1 MIWNFCIKRPVF
13 TLVIF
18 LVIAIFGFYS
28 YYQLPVRENPDIE
41 FPIISVS
48 VILPGADPEV
58 IETTVLRP
66 LEEEINTIEGL
77 KQLTS
82 TAREQAGTITAEFEL
97 WRDIDVAAQDVRDRV
112 ERVRRQ
118 LPEDVEPPIVRK
130 LDPEARPVIWIAL
143 TGDER
148 WDAVRLSTYA
158 DEVLKERLEG
168 LRGVGQITI
177 GGERLY
183 AVRVRLDTAGLAA
196 HGVTVQD
203 VVDTI
208 RRENVQVP
216 SGRIEGP
223 MREFLIKT
231 RGQFAGPE
239 PLNELILAHR
249 EGRPIRLS
257 DVGAAVDGV
266 RNERQLARFNGEL
279 TVGLGVVRL
288 RDANTVDL
296 ARLVRERLSEL
307 ARDFPPGL
315 EYTIAFD
322 ESRYIEESINDLV
335 MTIFLA
341 TLLVMV
347 MVLLFLR
354 SLRGTLITSVAIPVS
369 LLGGLSVAYLFG
381 FSLNTL
387 TLLGLILAIGIVID
401 DSIVVLESSYRHL
414 EAGEEP
420 VNAARVG
427 TAEVAFPSIANTLAL
442 AAVFIPVA
450 FTAGLIGR
458 FFFEFSLMV
467 AATVGVSTFT
477 ALTLTPMLCSRLL
490 RLPPRQGKF
499 SARSEKVIGGLG
511 GFFAGG
517 LQRAMAHRLL
527 TILLGLLLLV
537 AGLLLFQR
545 LTTEFMPAV
554 DRSQFLITFETPE
567 GATLQ
572 ATDQYARQL
581 EQVLAATPEIAHSFL
596 ALGLGMAGGPGRVNE
611 GIAFVRMVPAEQRQR
626 SQEEVIQQLRG
637 RFAGIPGGQAFPL
650 SPVLGPAS
658 GSPLE
663 IVLQHPDL
671 NELDRQQ
678 NAVMAWMRQ
687 NPEFIGVRSN
697 LRMNKPEVEV
707 TIHRDKAAQ
716 AGISVSEIGNTMRFL
731 LGDTEVS
738 EIERRNQRYSII
750 LETVDREEMVPA
762 ALGHLYVRNREG
774 NLVSLD
780 NLVEVAEAIGPSAIH
795 HFNRL
800 RAATISSSTPPGV
813 PLGEALA
820 KLENHLQENLP
831 AGFTYALAG
840 QADDFRESFYY
851 LSIALIFAVVFVYLV
866 LAAQFES
873 FLHPFTILMSIP
885 LAGVGAFGMLWLL
898 GMTFSI
904 FAFIG
909 IIMLTGMATKNA
921 ILLIDYTNVLVRRGR
936 TPHQAAR
943 EAAGVR
949 FRPVIMTTFSTVLG
963 LMPIA
968 LGFGAGGEARA
979 PLGVTVA
986 AGLLATTGLT
996 LILIPVVYTLVD
1008 ELQKWLVG
1016 RIRAE

>member
-1 MIWNFCIKRPVF
+1 MIWNFSIRRPVF

-28 YYQLPVRENPDIE
+28 YYQLPVRENPDID

-48 VILPGADPEV
+48 VVLPGADPEV
-58 IETTVLRP
+58 LESTVVRP
-66 LEEEINTIEGL
+66 LEEEINTIEGITR
-77 KQLTS
+77 LTS
-82 TAREQAGTITAEFEL
+82 TAREQAATITAEFEL

-112 ERVRRQ
+112 ERARRR
-118 LPEDVEPPIVRK
+118 LPDEVEPPIVRK

-148 WDAVRLSTYA
+148 WNAVRLSTYA

-177 GGERLY
+177 GGERRQ
-183 AVRVRLDTAGLAA
+183 AVRVRLDPAGLAA
-196 HGVTVQD
+196 HGITVQE

-208 RRENVQVP
+208 RRENVQIP
-216 SGRIEGP
+216 SGRLEGP

-231 RGQFAGPE
+231 RGQFAEAG
-239 PLNELILAHR
+239 PLNELIIVER
-249 EGRPIRLS
+249 DGRPVRLR
-257 DVGAAVDGV
+257 DVGEAVDGV
-266 RNERQLARFNGEL
+266 ENERQLSRFNGEL

-288 RDANTVDL
+288 RDANTVEL
-296 ARLVRERLSEL
+296 ADLVRTRLAEM

-315 EYTIAFD
+315 AYTIAFD

-341 TLLVMV
+341 TFLVMI
-347 MVLLFLR
+347 MVLLFLGSIR
-354 SLRGTLITSVAIPVS
+354 ATLITSLAIPIS
-369 LLGGLSVAYLFG
+369 LLGGLALAQLFG

-401 DSIVVLESSYRHL
+401 DSIVVLESSYRQL

-420 VNAARVG
+420 VTAARIG
-427 TAEVAFPSIANTLAL
+427 TAEVAFPSIANTVAL

-467 AATVGVSTFT
+467 AGTVAISTFT

-490 RLPPRQGKF
+490 RLETRESAFHRRADKAIDGMSRFFGGALRQ
-499 SARSEKVIGGLG
+499 AL
-511 GFFAGG
+511 
-517 LQRAMAHRLL
+517 AHRLL
-527 TILLGLLLLV
+527 TVVSGLLLLIL
-537 AGLLLFQR
+537 ALFLFRQ
-545 LTTEFMPAV
+545 LTTEFVPAV
-554 DRSQFLITFETPE
+554 DRSQFMITFETPE
-567 GATLQ
+567 GATLE
-572 ATDQYARQL
+572 ATDRYARQL
-581 EQVLAATPEIAHSFL
+581 EQVLADTPEIAHAFL
-596 ALGLGMAGGPGRVNE
+596 ALGLGMGGGPGRVNE
-611 GIAFVRMVPAEQRQR
+611 GISFVRMVPRSERQR
-626 SQEEVIQQLRG
+626 SQEEVIQALRG
-637 RFAGIPGGQAFPL
+637 SLARLPGGMAFPL
-650 SPVLGPAS
+650 SPTFGTGT

-671 NELDRQQ
+671 DELDRQQ
-678 NAVMAWMRQ
+678 ETVMDWMRQ
-687 NPEFIGVRSN
+687 QPEFIGVRSN
-697 LRMNKPEVEV
+697 LRMNKPEIEV
-707 TIHRDKAAQ
+707 IIDRDRAARM
-716 AGISVSEIGNTMRFL
+716 GISVSEIGNTLRFL
-731 LGDTEVS
+731 LGEAEISEV
-738 EIERRNQRYSII
+738 ERHNRRYAII
-750 LETVDREEMVPA
+750 MEAAGREEMAPED
-762 ALGHLYVRNREG
+762 LGRLYVRAREG
-774 NLVSLD
+774 SLVPLD
-780 NLVEVAEAIGPSAIH
+780 NLVEITEAIGPSEIH

-820 KLENHLQENLP
+820 RVEEHLRESLP
-831 AGFTYALAG
+831 VGFSYELTG
-840 QADDFRESFYY
+840 QAQDFRESFYY
-851 LSIALIFAVVFVYLV
+851 LTIALIFAVVFVYLV

-873 FLHPFTILMSIP
+873 FFHPFTILLSIP
-885 LAGVGAFGMLWLL
+885 LAGAGAFGLLWVL

-909 IIMLTGMATKNA
+909 IIMLVGMATKNA

-936 TPHQAAR
+936 SLYEAAR

-949 FRPVIMTTFSTVLG
+949 FRPVLMTTFSTVLG

-968 LGFGAGGEARA
+968 LGYGAGGEARA

-986 AGLLATTGLT
+986 AGLLAATGLT
-996 LILIPVVYTLVD
+996 LVMIPVVHTLVE
-1008 ELQKWLVG
+1008 ELRRRVG
-1016 RIRAE
+1016 NQES